1 MSPDPD
7 RGHVYE
13 RSPQFFEYRVPEH
26 VSQQSQN
33 GQNLVIKAVFKDFV
47 LSNRVP

>member
-1 MSPDPD
+1 MW
-7 RGHVYE
+7 GLHTGMQKE
-13 RSPQFFEYRVPEH
+13 FFEYHIPEH
-26 VSQQSQN
+26 ISQQSQN